1 MAINRI
7 STYLDEDE
15 VDEQVSTLKK
25 GKLSASDNV
34 AEGLGIER
42 GIFKWNEIEEQ
53 KDEAPDK
60 SVATNGSSNG
70 HGSERTPIS
79 GEDDSATAV
88 DTGSTA
94 EEERRFELTD
104 INVMFPEEQL
114 TVITGPTASGKTALL
129 VRINIFN
136 TF

>member
-1 MAINRI
+1 M
-7 STYLDEDE
+7 
-15 VDEQVSTLKK
+15 
-25 GKLSASDNV
+25 

-53 KDEAPDK
+53 KDEAPGK
-60 SVATNGSSNG
+60 SVATNGSSNR
-70 HGSERTPIS
+70 HGSERTTTIS